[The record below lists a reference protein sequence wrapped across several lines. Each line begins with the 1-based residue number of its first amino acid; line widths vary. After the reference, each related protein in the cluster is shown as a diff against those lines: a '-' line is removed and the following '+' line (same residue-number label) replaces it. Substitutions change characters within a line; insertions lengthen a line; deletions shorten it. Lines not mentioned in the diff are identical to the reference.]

1 MKNKVTVIGAGNVGA
16 STALYIAE
24 RGLADVTLIDRPEMD
39 GMPQGKALDM
49 EEAAP
54 LWHKG
59 VRMTGSTNLA
69 DVAGSDVVVMTAGFP
84 RKPGMS
90 RTDLLKANADII
102 KPAAEAVKQYAPNA
116 YVVVVTNPLD
126 VMAWYFSHTA
136 GFPRKPGMSRT
147 DLLKANADIIKPAA
161 EAVKQ
166 YAPNAY
172 VVVVTNPLDVM
183 AWYFSHITGFPAN
196 RVIGMAGILDSA
208 RFRAFLAME
217 LGVSG
222 ADIQAMVLGGHG
234 DSMVPVTQ
242 YTVAGGIPVSELIPA
257 DRLTQI
263 VQRTRD
269 GGAEIVKL
277 LKTGSAYYAPA
288 MSAVEMVEAI
298 LLDQKRLVP
307 CSVALN
313 GEYGLKDL
321 FIGVPIVLGGKG
333 VERIVSLKLSE
344 ADQAALHK
352 SAKDVADMIAEL
364 KS

>member
-1 MKNKVTVIGAGNVGA
+1 MKNKVAVIGAGNVGA
-16 STALYIAE
+16 SAALFIAE
-24 RGLADVTLIDRPEMD
+24 RGLADVTLIDRPEME

-59 VRMTGSTNLA
+59 PHMKGATDLSAVK
-69 DVAGSDVVVMTAGFP
+69 GSDVVVMTAGFP

-90 RTDLLKANADII
+90 RSDLLKANAEIV
-102 KPAAEAVKQYAPNA
+102 KPAAEAVKQHAPNA
-116 YVVVVTNPLD
+116 IVVVVTNPLD
-126 VMAWYFSHTA
+126 VMAWYFGHVS
-136 GFPRKPGMSRT
+136 GLPR
-147 DLLKANADIIKPAA
+147 
-161 EAVKQ
+161 E
-166 YAPNAY
+166 
-172 VVVVTNPLDVM
+172 
-183 AWYFSHITGFPAN
+183 

-208 RFRAFLAME
+208 RFRAFLSME
-217 LGVSG
+217 LGISG

-234 DSMVPVTQ
+234 DSMVPVTR
-242 YTVAGGIPVSELIPA
+242 YTVAGGVPVEELIAP
-257 DRLTQI
+257 DRLAQI

-307 CSVALN
+307 CSVSLK
-313 GEYGLKDL
+313 GEYGLHDL
-321 FIGVPIVLGGKG
+321 FIGVPIILGGKG
-333 VERIVSLKLSE
+333 MEKIVELKLSD
-344 ADQAALHK
+344 ADKAALHK

-364 KS
+364 KG

>member
-1 MKNKVTVIGAGNVGA
+1 MKNKVAVIGAGNVGA
-16 STALYIAE
+16 SAALFIAE
-24 RGLADVTLIDRPEMD
+24 RGLADVTLIDRPEME

-59 VRMTGSTNLA
+59 LRMKGATDLSAVKGC
-69 DVAGSDVVVMTAGFP
+69 DVVVMTAGFP

-90 RTDLLKANADII
+90 RSDLLKANAEIV
-102 KPAAEAVKQYAPNA
+102 KPAAEAVKQHAPNA
-116 YVVVVTNPLD
+116 IVVVVTNPLD
-126 VMAWYFSHTA
+126 VMAWYF
-136 GFPRKPGMSRT
+136 G
-147 DLLKANADIIKPAA
+147 
-161 EAVKQ
+161 
-166 YAPNAY
+166 
-172 VVVVTNPLDVM
+172 
-183 AWYFSHITGFPAN
+183 HITGFPRE

-208 RFRAFLAME
+208 RFRAFLSME
-217 LGVSG
+217 LGISG
-222 ADIQAMVLGGHG
+222 SDIQAMVLGGHG
-234 DSMVPVTQ
+234 DSMVPVTR
-242 YTVAGGIPVSELIPA
+242 YTVAGGIPVEELIAP
-257 DRLTQI
+257 DRLAQI

-307 CSVALN
+307 CSVSLK

-321 FIGVPIVLGGKG
+321 FIGVPIILGGKG
-333 VERIVSLKLSE
+333 MEKIVELKLS
-344 ADQAALHK
+344 DTDKAALHK

>member
-1 MKNKVTVIGAGNVGA
+1 VKNKVAVIGAGNVGA
-16 STALYIAE
+16 SAALYIAE
-24 RGLADVTLIDRPEMD
+24 RGLADVTLIDRPEME

-59 VRMTGSTNLA
+59 VRMTGSTSLE
-69 DVAGSDVVVMTAGFP
+69 DVRGCDVIVMTAGFP

-90 RTDLLKANADII
+90 RSDLLKANADII
-102 KPAAEAVKQYAPNA
+102 KPAAEAVKQHAPNA
-116 YVVVVTNPLD
+116 IVVVVTNPLD
-126 VMAWYFSHTA
+126 VMTWYFAH
-136 GFPRKPGMSRT
+136 
-147 DLLKANADIIKPAA
+147 
-161 EAVKQ
+161 V
-166 YAPNAY
+166 
-172 VVVVTNPLDVM
+172 
-183 AWYFSHITGFPAN
+183 TGFARE

-217 LGVSG
+217 LGISG

-234 DSMVPVTQ
+234 DSMVPVTR
-242 YTVAGGIPVSELIPA
+242 YTVAGGIPVEELIAPE
-257 DRLTQI
+257 RLAQI

-307 CSVALN
+307 CSVSLK
-313 GEYGLKDL
+313 GEYGLQDL
-321 FIGVPIVLGGKG
+321 FIGVPIVLGARG
-333 VERIVSLKLSE
+333 VEKIVQLKLSE
-344 ADQAALHK
+344 ADQAALAK

-364 KS
+364 KG

>member
-1 MKNKVTVIGAGNVGA
+1 MKNKVVVIGAGNVGA
-16 STALYIAE
+16 SAALYIAE
-24 RGLADVTLIDRPEMD
+24 RGLADVTLIDRPEME

-59 VRMTGSTNLA
+59 VRMTGASDLA
-69 DVAGSDVVVMTAGFP
+69 AVKGADVVVMTAGFP

-90 RTDLLKANADII
+90 RSDLLKANAEIV
-102 KPAAEAVKQYAPNA
+102 KPAAEAVKQHAPNA
-116 YVVVVTNPLD
+116 IVVVVTNPLD
-126 VMAWYFSHTA
+126 VMAWYFGHVS
-136 GFPRKPGMSRT
+136 GFPR
-147 DLLKANADIIKPAA
+147 
-161 EAVKQ
+161 E
-166 YAPNAY
+166 
-172 VVVVTNPLDVM
+172 
-183 AWYFSHITGFPAN
+183 

-208 RFRAFLAME
+208 RFRAFLAQE
-217 LGVSG
+217 LNISG
-222 ADIQAMVLGGHG
+222 SDIQAMVLGGHG
-234 DSMVPVTQ
+234 DSMVPVTR
-242 YTVAGGIPVSELIPA
+242 YTVAGGVPVEELIAPE
-257 DRLTQI
+257 RLAQI

-307 CSVALN
+307 CSVALK

-321 FIGVPIVLGGKG
+321 YIGVPIILGGKG
-333 VERIVSLKLSE
+333 IERIVELKLSD
-344 ADQAALHK
+344 ADKAALHK

-364 KS
+364 KD

>member
-126 VMAWYFSHTA
+126 VMAWYFA
-136 GFPRKPGMSRT
+136 
-147 DLLKANADIIKPAA
+147 
-161 EAVKQ
+161 
-166 YAPNAY
+166 
-172 VVVVTNPLDVM
+172 
-183 AWYFSHITGFPAN
+183 HITGFPAN

-234 DSMVPVTQ
+234 DSMVPVTK
-242 YTVAGGIPVSELIPA
+242 YTVAGGIPVEELIPA
-257 DRLTQI
+257 DRLAQI

-333 VERIVSLKLSE
+333 VERIVSLKLSD

-352 SAKDVADMIAEL
+352 SAKDVSDMIAEL